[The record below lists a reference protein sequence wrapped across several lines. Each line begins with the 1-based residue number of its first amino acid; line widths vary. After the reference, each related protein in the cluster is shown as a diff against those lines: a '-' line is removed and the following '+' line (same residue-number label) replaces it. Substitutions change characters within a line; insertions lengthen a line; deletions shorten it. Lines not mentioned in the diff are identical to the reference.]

1 MTEGKTKMPIYLPA
15 DLARWLRVKAAER
28 GISRSQLIL
37 EMVEE
42 AQREDER

>member
-28 GISRSQLIL
+28 GISRSQL
-37 EMVEE
+37 VEE
-42 AQREDER
+42 WAEAERGKDG

>member
-1 MTEGKTKMPIYLPA
+1 MAEAKTKMPIYLPEN
-15 DLARWLRVKAAER
+15 LARWLRVTAAER